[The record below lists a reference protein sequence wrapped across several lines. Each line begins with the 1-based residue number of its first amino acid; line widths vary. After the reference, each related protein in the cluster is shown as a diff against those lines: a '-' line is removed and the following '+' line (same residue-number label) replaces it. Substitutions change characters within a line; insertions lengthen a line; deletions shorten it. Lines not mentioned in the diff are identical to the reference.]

1 MRIYDP
7 QTSKMLT
14 SAEEVVNHIC
24 AKTTCS
30 SCPLNSV
37 VPSFM
42 ICPTYMREN
51 IGVLYDTIEQLGYEN
66 FDIREAACLDVSEY
80 I

>member
-7 QTSKMLT
+7 HTSKMLT
-14 SAEEVVNHIC
+14 SAEEVVRHIC
-24 AKTTCS
+24 AKTVCL

-37 VPSFM
+37 VPSFR

-51 IGVLYDTIEQLGYEN
+51 IELLYNVIEQLGYEN